1 MHTQGG
7 FTTMAEHRSTPLPA
21 VLGGAPLRT
30 VRATDARAAYA
41 YPGPELARL
50 ADRGLLQRVANGYYI
65 VVPQD
70 MVGRRWVPSLEAA
83 AAGIASAIYGQED
96 AVLMGISAAR
106 VLGAIPRALASAVVA
121 VPKRHRPISL
131 KDRPSVVRFV
141 KRDTDRLDAERID
154 TPLGQALATTPEQTV
169 LDLAHRPQLGDAEDD
184 VPAAVAALYRR
195 SDKQRLEVL
204 AADQRLTAS
213 LRRAESWAGARRGQG

>member
-1 MHTQGG
+1 MV
-7 FTTMAEHRSTPLPA
+7 ERRSTPLPA

-30 VRATDARAAYA
+30 VRAADASVAYA

-70 MVGRRWVPSLEAA
+70 MVGRRWIPSLEAA
-83 AAGIASAIYGQED
+83 AAGIASAIYGPEYV
-96 AVLMGISAAR
+96 VLMGISAAR
-106 VLGAIPRALASAVVA
+106 ALGAIPRALATAVVA
-121 VPKRHRPISL
+121 VPKQHRPIRL
-131 KDRPSVVRFV
+131 KDRPSVVRFI
-141 KRDTDRLDAERID
+141 KRTTDRLDAERIE
-154 TPLGQALATTPEQTV
+154 TPLGAALVTTPEQTV

-184 VPAAVAALYRR
+184 VPSAVAELYRR

-213 LRRAESWAGARRGQG
+213 LRRAESWAGAHRGQG